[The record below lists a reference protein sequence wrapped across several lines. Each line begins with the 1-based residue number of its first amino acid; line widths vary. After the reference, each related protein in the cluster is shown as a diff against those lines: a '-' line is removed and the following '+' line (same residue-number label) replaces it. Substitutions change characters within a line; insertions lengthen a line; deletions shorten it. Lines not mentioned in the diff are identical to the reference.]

1 MPAKNPRIT
10 AVVDQELA
18 IWLKRR
24 SEASGLSV
32 SLVVRDLLARCF
44 AEEEERFWAKEGES
58 RLASFDRD
66 KAVSHDEAWD

>member
-18 IWLKRR
+18 NWLKRR
-24 SEASGLSV
+24 SEAAGLSV